1 MQPTL
6 CSRCHKNMAVVFI
19 QKIEQGQ
26 TKNEGLC
33 LKCAKELGIK
43 PVEDMMQKMGIT
55 DEDLEGLTNEMMS
68 AFGGAEGLE
77 GLMPQEESEEEDE
90 EGKTATFPFLNK
102 LFGSS
107 PSTPPSSPGEGGR
120 SSSGREEKTT
130 GKSERQP
137 KRKFLENYCIS
148 LSQKAA
154 DGKLDCIVGREEEIQ
169 RTIQIL
175 NRRQKNNPCLI
186 GEPGVGKTAIAEGLA
201 QRIYEK
207 QVPYKLLEKEVYLL
221 DLTALVAG
229 TQFRGQFESRMK
241 GLIEEI
247 KKLGNIILVI
257 DEVHNLVGAGD
268 AEGSMNA
275 ANILKPALSR
285 GEIQVIGATTLTEY
299 RKHIEKDSALERRF
313 QPVVVEE
320 PSIEDA
326 VKIIEGVAP
335 YYEKYHFVSVSKE
348 LCRQAVL
355 MSERYIND
363 RFLPDKAIDLI
374 DEACSDVNL
383 HNQSL
388 AREGEVR
395 KELDALAK
403 ERDTLVADAND
414 REYKRQNNLKTNEQ
428 RQAECRRDLAK
439 LSGEHDALSSVGD
452 QEAGLRDNER
462 EQARLQRELNNLIR
476 DRETMISAGQEDD
489 QYARLASIKSREVQ
503 LQEELDRLD
512 AQSAPPLTV
521 EHLARVIE
529 LWTKIPASSIQE
541 AEYERL
547 AKLEDRLKS
556 HVIGQDEAVHAV
568 SAAVRRGRVGIA
580 SKRKPVSFIFV
591 GSTGVGKT
599 ELVKRLSQDLFH
611 SPESL
616 IRLDMSEFMEKFSV
630 SRIIG
635 SPPGYVGYDEAGQLT
650 EKVRR
655 KPYCVVL
662 FDEIEKAHPD
672 VLNILLQI
680 LDDGH
685 ITDAQGRNV
694 NFENTVIVM
703 TSNAG
708 SDTKSSG
715 SVGFGGSANDQGRER
730 AMKALESFLR
740 PEFINR
746 VDEIVYFNKL
756 SEENFKEIAGIML
769 GELRDAM
776 AGKEIVFSWDDSLL
790 DYLVKQSYSLT
801 YGARN
806 LRRQIQKDLEDA
818 ITTYL
823 IDHYQQSITHIKAT
837 VQDGAV
843 TLQTQEDVETAVL
856 LPPVPV
862 GEHQE

>member
-6 CSRCHKNMAVVFI
+6 CSRCHKNVAVIFI
-19 QKIEQGQ
+19 QKMEGGT
-26 TKNEGLC
+26 TKSEGLC
-33 LKCAKELGIK
+33 LKCAKEMGIK
-43 PVEDMMQKMGIT
+43 PVEDMMQKMGIS

-68 AFGGAEGLE
+68 AFGGAEGME
-77 GLMPQEESEEEDE
+77 GLMSAEEADEDEED

-102 LFGSS
+102 LFGSAQS
-107 PSTPPSSPGEGGR
+107 PQAQPPEREQPRAERGDKDKKGE
-120 SSSGREEKTT
+120 K
-130 GKSERQP
+130 QP

-148 LSQKAA
+148 LTQKAA
-154 DGKLDCIVGREEEIQ
+154 DGKLDRIIGRDEEIQ

-201 QRIYEK
+201 QKIY
-207 QVPYKLLEKEVYLL
+207 QRDVPYKLLDKEVYLL

-257 DEVHNLVGAGD
+257 DEVHNIVGAGD

-299 RKHIEKDSALERRF
+299 RKYIEKDSALERRF
-313 QPVVVEE
+313 QPVMVEE
-320 PSIEDA
+320 PSIDDSIR
-326 VKIIEGVAP
+326 IIQGIAP
-335 YYEKYHFVSVSKE
+335 YYEKYHFVSISPE
-348 LCRQAVL
+348 MCRLAVT
-355 MSERYIND
+355 MSERYITD

-383 HNQSL
+383 HNKTL
-388 AREGEVR
+388 AREVEVK
-395 KELDALAK
+395 KELEALEK
-403 ERDTLVADAND
+403 ERENLMVEAND
-414 REYKRQNNLKTNEQ
+414 RDYKRQTTLKNNEQ
-428 RQAECRRDLAK
+428 RQTEIR
-439 LSGEHDALSSVGD
+439 
-452 QEAGLRDNER
+452 
-462 EQARLQRELNNLIR
+462 RELNKLTAEHDSLMGNPATTEALAANEQRQSNFRRELENLAGEREKLLSDEGSSR
-476 DRETMISAGQEDD
+476 DYE
-489 QYARLASIKSREVQ
+489 RLASIKSREIQ
-503 LQEELDRLD
+503 LQDELNKLE

-529 LWTKIPASSIQE
+529 LWTKIPASQIQE

-547 AKLEDRLKS
+547 AKLEDRLKE
-556 HVIGQDEAVHAV
+556 HLIGQDEAVHAV
-568 SAAVRRGRVGIA
+568 AAAVRRGRVGIA

-599 ELVKRLSQDLFH
+599 ELVKRLAMDMFH

-616 IRLDMSEFMEKFSV
+616 IRLDMSEFMEKFAV

-655 KPYCVVL
+655 KPYCVIL

-708 SDTKSSG
+708 SDARTSAG
-715 SVGFGGSANDQGRER
+715 SVGFGRTADQQGRER

-756 SEENFKEIAGIML
+756 TEDNFKSIAAIML
-769 GELRDAM
+769 RELRDAL
-776 AGKEIVFSWDDSLL
+776 KEKGITFTWDDALL
-790 DYLVKQSYSLT
+790 DYLVKKSYSMT

-806 LRRQIQKDLEDA
+806 LRRQIQKDLEDDIA
-818 ITTYL
+818 TKL
-823 IDHYQQSITHIKAT
+823 IDSYLHPIQSIHASA
-837 VQDGAV
+837 D
-843 TLQTQEDVETAVL
+843 
-856 LPPVPV
+856 
-862 GEHQE
+862 GEHPVLTAE